1 MEFKFKRLL
10 FLGAT
15 DYQLPAIK
23 KAKYLG
29 CNVITLS
36 NDLSQIGH
44 SYSDLSLNIS
54 TIDKEKVLEAAKKY
68 KIDAIMTYAA
78 NAAVETV
85 SYVAKELNL
94 PGNPMDAALILQ
106 DKGLFRN
113 LQKKL
118 SLPHPDFRILK
129 KDDNPQDIF
138 DFLKHN
144 ELIVK
149 PVDSGGSRGQTFIKV
164 ENEIEA
170 AFQNALECST
180 LDQVIFEEKIDS
192 KVLELDG
199 DVFFQNGKLEYALYG
214 HNYFKIDTD
223 YNVPVG
229 EIFPGKISND
239 IKQSLDEQF
248 QAIITSLNLE
258 SGCMNFD
265 GLVSDNEVHIID
277 IALRNGGN
285 FVPRMIEFASGFDM
299 TEAAVYAAFGV
310 NYQYKIKKDQT
321 PIVSY
326 ILNSSENGLYNGY
339 TIDSKYIDN
348 VIFEHQIVEVG
359 DEVEEF
365 KIGTNTLG
373 VVAFKFN
380 TIDEAVNFT
389 TQVQNVVTLSVDT
402 KKKAKG
408 TAGFRVSSFIKNKL
422 DQAIVNNDVAV
433 ENVLKRQFYVASSPV
448 NKQSDDFTLKH
459 YEASSLFEY
468 EGKKLLGLERLYKR
482 VLIVEPILQC
492 LANCRHCLRQFYSPF
507 ALSDEDLSRVARCIS
522 GLPDL
527 ADIRELLITGGDPLL
542 VPTKLIKFLDE
553 LDTMK
558 HNIKIVRIASRI
570 PIHNPSGINDN
581 IIALFKRNYSFR
593 IEMATQINHSAELFP
608 EVRNAFE
615 KIRNHVNIYNQTV
628 LLNDINTNKQDLM
641 SLCDDIRYMG
651 IDNHYIFHCVPIKG
665 ADDFRNTVDDS
676 INLIRQITTSGYFS
690 GRSKPELAL
699 MTDVG
704 KITLYEN
711 SILERKNEKIL
722 LQTYY
727 NYEDRLRWN
736 PYWELPE
743 STTVDENGYLRVWYK
758 DKNKND

>member
-1 MEFKFKRLL
+1 MNFKFKRLL

-23 KAKYLG
+23 KAKDLG

-44 SYSDLSLNIS
+44 SFSDLALEIS
-54 TIDKEKVLEAAKKY
+54 TVDKEAVLEAAKKY

-85 SYVAKELNL
+85 SYVSKELNL
-94 PGNPMDAALILQ
+94 PGNPIEAALVLQ

-118 SLPHPDFRILK
+118 GLPHPDFRILK
-129 KDDNPQDIF
+129 KNDDPMILR
-138 DFLKHN
+138 DFLKGN

-149 PVDSGGSRGQTFIKV
+149 PVDSGGSRGQTFINE
-164 ENEIEA
+164 ENQLEDS
-170 AFQNALECST
+170 FQNALGCST
-180 LDQVIFEEKIDS
+180 VGQVIFEKKIDS
-192 KVLELDG
+192 KILELDG

-214 HNYFKIDTD
+214 HNYFKKDTD

-229 EIFPGKISND
+229 EIFPGKITESV
-239 IKQSLDEQF
+239 KESLDEQF
-248 QAIITSLNLE
+248 QAIITELKLK

-265 GLVSDNEVHIID
+265 GLISDDDIHIVD

-299 TEAAVYAAFGV
+299 TEAAIYAAFGK
-310 NYQYKIKKDQT
+310 NYKYQLDQSQT
-321 PIVSY
+321 AVVSY
-326 ILNSSENGLYNGY
+326 ILNGSENGLYNGY
-339 TIDSKYIDN
+339 SIDSNYIDN

-365 KIGTNTLG
+365 KVGTNTLG

-380 TIDEAVNFT
+380 SVDDAIDFT
-389 TQVQNVVTLSVDT
+389 NKVQNVVTLNIDT

-408 TAGFRVSSFIKNKL
+408 TAGFRVSPFVKNKL
-422 DQAIVNNDVAV
+422 NQAIANNDKAV
-433 ENVLKRQFYVASSPV
+433 ENVLKKQFYVTSSPV
-448 NKQSDDFTLKH
+448 QKMTDDFTLKH
-459 YEASSLFEY
+459 YEASSLYEF
-468 EGKKLLGLERLYKR
+468 EGKKLLGLERLYRR
-482 VLIVEPILQC
+482 VLIVEPLLQC
-492 LANCRHCLRQFYSPF
+492 LANCRHCLRQYYSPF
-507 ALSDEDLSRVARCIS
+507 ALSDEDMSRIARCIS
-522 GLPDL
+522 SLPAL
-527 ADIRELLITGGDPLL
+527 SEVQELLITGGDPLL
-542 VPTKLIKFLDE
+542 VPIKLIRFLDE
-553 LDTMK
+553 LDSMK

-581 IIALFKRNYSFR
+581 IIALFKRKYSFT

-608 EVRNAFE
+608 EVRRAYG
-615 KIRNHVNIYNQTV
+615 KIRDHVNIYNQTV
-628 LLNDINTNKQDLM
+628 LLNEINTNKDDLI
-641 SLCDDIRYMG
+641 SVCDDLRYMG

-665 ADDFRNTVDDS
+665 ADGFRNSVDES
-676 INLIRQITTSGYFS
+676 IELVRQVTTSGYVS
-690 GRSKPELAL
+690 GRAKPQLAL

-711 SILERKNEKIL
+711 SILERRNGRIL

-727 NYEDRLRWN
+727 SYKDRLKWN

-758 DKNKND
+758 DKDQND